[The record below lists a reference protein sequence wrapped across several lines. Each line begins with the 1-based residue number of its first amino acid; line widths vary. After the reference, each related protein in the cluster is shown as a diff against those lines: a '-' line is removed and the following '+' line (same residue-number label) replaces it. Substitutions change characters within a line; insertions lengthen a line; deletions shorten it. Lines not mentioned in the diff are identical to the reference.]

1 MQADLFHFLISLHFN
16 LLRSLRRKDVHEFEA
31 HFLQD
36 MMQGLVTMVMVAMEA
51 KIPQDDLTE
60 LAKQFSRKGG
70 FIVAFLI

>member
-36 MMQGLVTMVMVAMEA
+36 MQGLVIMVMVAMEA

-60 LAKQFSRKGG
+60 LARQFSRKGG